1 MIGNHASSAL
11 YTLGRCEWANKTI
24 SDVLY
29 LPTTSNLPPVLV
41 EIQNKVNEDFIRR
54 AIKYC
59 LSLGEEYGVQPIMLV
74 FSIKGFANERLKSRL
89 INTNNIYLD
98 DLSCDFWA
106 QKCQIISP
114 NSVENHLLQTPLN
127 PLVALEH
134 FLSQQKRSILS
145 IDKKEDPTIQLMY
158 QVSKEKFENECQV
171 EEEKLEVIKDLCSK
185 ARRQFQKILTC
196 LDKGEST
203 EKIEKYAKD
212 GEEFFFRQERKF
224 TGKDR
229 DVTPIGD
236 TPDISNLSTLSSN
249 NDTATKDDLD
259 YIENYKVNN
268 NGRMKWEKCYNEG
281 QKEGFFSTYAS
292 FHTLKSAYHNQKSK
306 LRKRKAADITE

>member
-1 MIGNHASSAL
+1 MLLRIL
-11 YTLGRCEWANKTI
+11 TC
-24 SDVLY
+24 
-29 LPTTSNLPPVLV
+29 VLV
-41 EIQNKVNEDFIRR
+41 
-54 AIKYC
+54 
-59 LSLGEEYGVQPIMLV
+59 
-74 FSIKGFANERLKSRL
+74 
-89 INTNNIYLD
+89 
-98 DLSCDFWA
+98 
-106 QKCQIISP
+106 
-114 NSVENHLLQTPLN
+114 
-127 PLVALEH
+127 
-134 FLSQQKRSILS
+134 LS

-203 EKIEKYAKD
+203 EKIEKY
-212 GEEFFFRQERKF
+212 GRIFLQTRRKF

-236 TPDISNLSTLSSN
+236 TPDISNLSTPPSN

-292 FHTLKSAYHNQKSK
+292 FHIQSIITTIFKCISLLLDSFSCMSIKKSLNQWPTYC
-306 LRKRKAADITE
+306 LV